1 MKIIII
7 GADHVGASIARI
19 LEVEEGNDIT
29 IVDTEERRKEL
40 DDLQNS
46 LNIKTVVGEVCY
58 PNVLTE
64 AGADDADMLIALT
77 AVDEINMLACQIA
90 ATIFHIPTK
99 IARIRAN
106 EYLAHTELYNPI
118 HLPIDVIVSPEQ
130 TVTKHIKKL
139 IEYPGSFQ
147 VLDFANGKVKLIAME
162 VYEGSPL
169 DGHTLRTLKQH
180 IPNVKAKVVAIYR
193 QDRAIFPTGDTVIQP
208 GDDLFFLAPSGDIR
222 EVMKEMQPAYKKM
235 KRIVIAGGGHI
246 GKRLAEALEDKYQ
259 VKLIEYDSKRAQNLS
274 ETLHNTVVLQ
284 GDVSDQ
290 ELLREENIDRIDL
303 FCSVTN
309 NDEANII
316 STMLAKRMGAGRVMA
331 IVNNPAY
338 ADLVEGREIDTVISP
353 QQTTLGALLTHIRRG
368 DIEAVYS
375 LRKGAAE
382 ALELTAHG
390 DSKTSKVVGQ
400 AVDKLPL
407 PPGSTI
413 GAVVRGDEVFVL
425 EKEVIVQSG
434 DHVIIFVSDKKYISQ
449 VEALFQV
456 SFGFI

>member
-29 IVDTEERRKEL
+29 IVDTELRRKEL

-77 AVDEINMLACQIA
+77 TTDEINMLVCQIA
-90 ATIFHIPTK
+90 SSIFHIPTK
-99 IARIRAN
+99 IARVRAT
-106 EYLAHTELYNPI
+106 EYLAHTELYDPA

-147 VLDFANGKVKLIAME
+147 VLDFADGKVKLVAMQ

-180 IPNVKAKVVAIYR
+180 IPGVKTKVVAIYR

-208 GDDLFFLAPSGDIR
+208 GDDLFFLAPSKDIR
-222 EVMKEMQPAYKKM
+222 KVMSEMQPAAKKM

-246 GKRLAEALEDKYQ
+246 GKRLAVALEDKHQ
-259 VKLIEYDSKRAQNLS
+259 VKLIEYDVKRAQYLS
-274 ETLHNTVVLQ
+274 EQLHNTVVLQ

-309 NDEANII
+309 DDEANMI
-316 STMLAKRMGAGRVMA
+316 SAMLAKRMGAGRVMS

-382 ALELTAHG
+382 ALELVARG

-400 AVDKLPL
+400 KVDKLPL

-425 EKEVIVQSG
+425 ERDVVLESD
-434 DHVIIFVSDKKYISQ
+434 DHVIIFVSDKKNISQ

>member
-29 IVDTEERRKEL
+29 IVDTDQRKKEL

-77 AVDEINMLACQIA
+77 STDEINMLACQIA

-99 IARIRAN
+99 IARIRAT
-106 EYLAHTELYNPI
+106 EYLGHTELYDPA

-147 VLDFANGKVKLIAME
+147 VLDFANGMVKLVAMQ

-180 IPNVKAKVVAIYR
+180 IPRIKTKVVAIYR

-208 GDDLFFLAPSGDIR
+208 GDDLFFLARDEDIR
-222 EVMKEMQPAYKKM
+222 EIMKEMQPANKKM

-246 GKRLAEALEDKYQ
+246 GKRLAVALEDKYQ
-259 VKLIEYDSKRAQNLS
+259 VKLIEFNAKRAQHLS
-274 ETLHNTVVLQ
+274 EQLHNTVVLQ

-309 NDEANII
+309 DDEANII
-316 STMLAKRMGAGRVMA
+316 SGMLAKRMGANRVMA

-382 ALELTAHG
+382 ALELIAHG
-390 DSKTSKVVGQ
+390 DEKTSKVIGQ
-400 AVDKLPL
+400 KVDKLPL

-413 GAVVRGDEVFVL
+413 GAVVRGEEVFIL
-425 EKEVIVQSG
+425 KKDVIVEPD

-456 SFGFI
+456 AFGFI